1 MERIHFLDTESEQ
14 IVEAYRIT
22 SVNPQIFGESH
33 VIEIDFVENIPNDIV
48 TNGFELI
55 NEFNEESMTGDYYFE
70 YTTIYRKID
79 DKSIMLSNDG
89 SIYVEPEPETPSE
102 EPEEDAEQT
111 EGSEYGAASI
121 ETDTKVDDTD
131 TAVEET
137 TVENDEKNDKENTET
152 NSEENTQEK

>member
-55 NEFNEESMTGDYYFE
+55 NEFKN
-70 YTTIYRKID
+70 K
-79 DKSIMLSNDG
+79 
-89 SIYVEPEPETPSE
+89 SE
-102 EPEEDAEQT
+102 EEIYDNIFLKYQLVHFAL
-111 EGSEYGAASI
+111 I
-121 ETDTKVDDTD
+121 LWM
-131 TAVEET
+131 
-137 TVENDEKNDKENTET
+137 
-152 NSEENTQEK
+152 